1 VGHARDTILR
11 KDPAAAIIIRA
22 WRSLSGG
29 EATRDPERRTLIA
42 CSGGCDSS
50 ALALTLAAASDH
62 LVIAHIVHDLRPA
75 EQSHAD
81 RDAAHSLAAK
91 LDLPFAESSISAR
104 AHKGNPRP
112 GNLEASAR
120 RLRYHALASLASQHH
135 CPFIA
140 TAHHADDLLETML
153 MRLLRG
159 TGPAGL
165 SPIRPSRVLG
175 HHTLIRPMLHTTRA
189 DAERLCTLANH
200 PWQTDATN
208 ADTSRLRNDLRA
220 NVLPHLRRLSPTV
233 AEHAATTSELLAQSA
248 DVIHTLAHRLRQSCT
263 QPPHDPH
270 TLTWPRAKL
279 RRVPAVV
286 LGELLRQSA
295 HTLAAGWR
303 MDRLSSR
310 VLTAAANAIR
320 DQVTDPR
327 TFTWA
332 PVTVTITAHTV
343 TLTATQPVTR

>member
-1 VGHARDTILR
+1 VGHARDTIR
-11 KDPAAAIIIRA
+11 KDPAAAAIIRA
-22 WRSLSGG
+22 WRALSGG
-29 EATRDPERRTLIA
+29 ESTRDPQRRTLIA

-81 RDAAHSLAAK
+81 RDAARNLAAT
-91 LDLPFAESSISAR
+91 LNLPFAEASISAR
-104 AHKGNPRP
+104 PQPGNPHP

-120 RLRYHALASLASQHH
+120 RLRYHALAALATQHH

-165 SPIRPSRVLG
+165 SPIRPSRVLN

-189 DAERLCTLANH
+189 DAERLCALASH
-200 PWQTDATN
+200 AWQTDATN

-233 AEHAATTSELLAQSA
+233 AEHAATTSELLAQSS
-248 DVIHTLAHRLRQSCT
+248 DVINTLAHRLRQTCT
-263 QPPHDPH
+263 QPDPHDPHDPH
-270 TLTWPRAKL
+270 TLSWPRARL

-295 HTLAAGWR
+295 HTLAKGWR

-310 VLTAAANAIR
+310 VLTAAAAAIR
-320 DQVTDPR
+320 DRVTDPR

-343 TLTATQPVTR
+343 TLSARS

>member
-1 VGHARDTILR
+1 MGHARDTIR
-11 KDPAAAIIIRA
+11 RDPAAAAIIRA
-22 WRSLSGG
+22 WRALSGG
-29 EATRDPERRTLIA
+29 EATRDPQRRTLIA

-75 EQSHAD
+75 EHAHAD
-81 RDAAHSLAAK
+81 RDAAAGLAAR
-91 LDLPFAESSISAR
+91 LNLPFAESSVAAR
-104 AHKGNPRP
+104 PLA

-120 RLRYHALASLASQHH
+120 GLRYHALAALATQHR

-165 SPIRPSRVLG
+165 APIRPRRVLG

-248 DVIHTLAHRLRQSCT
+248 DVIHALAYRLHQAGA
-263 QPPHDPH
+263 QPDPH
-270 TLTWPRAKL
+270 TLSWPRPRL
-279 RRVPAVV
+279 RRVPAIV

-295 HTLAAGWR
+295 QTLAEGWR

-310 VLTAAANAIR
+310 VLSAAAAAIR
-320 DQVTDPR
+320 DRVTDPR

-343 TLTATQPVTR
+343 TLSARS